1 MFIIILLLHTMI
13 LKLISISSFLLAIAF
28 IGFGVQVFFSKKK
41 KFPDTKIGHNK
52 EMKKR
57 KIYCP
62 QTADKI
68 ARKKLKKYQGPI

>member
-1 MFIIILLLHTMI
+1 MLIQLI
-13 LKLISISSFLLAIAF
+13 LISAFLIALAF
-28 IGFGVQVFFSKKK
+28 IGFGIQVFFSKKK

-57 KIYCP
+57 KIFCP
-62 QTADKI
+62 QTADKL

>member
-1 MFIIILLLHTMI
+1 MLI
-13 LKLISISSFLLAIAF
+13 KLIGISVVLIAF
-28 IGFGVQVFFSKKK
+28 AFLGFGVQVFFSKKK

-52 EMKKR
+52 EMKKK

-62 QTADKI
+62 QTADKL

>member
-1 MFIIILLLHTMI
+1 MI
-13 LKLISISSFLLAIAF
+13 LKLIFISVILIALAF
-28 IGFGVQVFFSKKK
+28 VGFGVQVFFSKKK
-41 KFPDTKIGHNK
+41 KFPDTKIGHNS